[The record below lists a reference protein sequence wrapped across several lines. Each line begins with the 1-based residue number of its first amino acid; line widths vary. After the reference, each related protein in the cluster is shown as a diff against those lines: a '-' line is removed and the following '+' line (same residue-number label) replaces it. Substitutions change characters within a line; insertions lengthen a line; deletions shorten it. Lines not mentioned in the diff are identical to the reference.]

1 MKLFFIKQRFNPY
14 GGAELYLKSV
24 INHLKKDFEIHLLTT
39 NWEEVEGLY
48 IHLVNSKNLISKD
61 LGFALSA
68 RKYLKSLK
76 DDFIA
81 VSFDRTLY
89 QHIYRASDGCHLRW
103 LENRKKYLEGALKG
117 LSFVVNPKHQ
127 IIKWLEKKCLLVS
140 EVVVTNSNMV
150 KEDFGKFYGTKVY
163 EKCRVIY
170 NGVDLK
176 KFFPV
181 NKEKK
186 IELRRSL
193 GIPQDSAVILFVGS
207 GYFRKGLI
215 FLLKAMSL
223 LPKEYVLM
231 VVGKEKRLKEFK
243 LLTKKLQIDK
253 RVFFFGAQRDVLKFY
268 HAGDVFVLPTVYD
281 PFSNTCLE
289 ALACGLPVITT
300 IANGASELIINGKN
314 GFTVELPVDHEKLA
328 VLIDTVYKSLE
339 PMKKFALETAKA
351 HSIENSVKKFVEVI
365 KCVY

>member
-1 MKLFFIKQRFNPY
+1 MRLFFIKKRFNLF
-14 GGAELYLKSV
+14 GGAELYLRSV
-24 INHLKKDFEIHLLTT
+24 IENLKDEFEVHLITT
-39 NWEEVEGLY
+39 NWEKVEGVHVHTLKPKSF
-48 IHLVNSKNLISKD
+48 IFGD
-61 LGFALSA
+61 LEFALWA
-68 RKYLKSLK
+68 RNYLKKLRN
-76 DDFIA
+76 DFVA

-207 GYFRKGLI
+207 GYFRKGLA

-223 LPKEYVLM
+223 LPEEYMLV
-231 VVGKEKRLKEFK
+231 VVGKEKRLGYFK
-243 LLTKKLQIDK
+243 SLTKKLQIDK
-253 RVFFFGAQRDVLKFY
+253 KVFFFGAQRDVLKFY

-300 IANGASELIINGKN
+300 IANGAGELIMNGKN
-314 GFTVELPVDHEKLA
+314 GFTVELPVDYEKLA